1 VDEAGQRVW
10 IIDNDGTQL
19 TLRALNSDGQPL
31 ATPPPFVLTGDV
43 YSDPHLALAG
53 SSLVVSN
60 RTSDASLLQIFNPA
74 TLALSASL
82 TIPDHPT
89 DLAAD
94 PATGQLYLTYSDTT
108 SYVLAVDSATG
119 AADTLFTA
127 VTISDALADPAADRL
142 YILNNDRTLRALR
155 LTDYNEVA
163 RLDLAPDLNCKESAG
178 CLPPDRNIEP
188 ALALDPTR
196 QRLYLSGD
204 PAQVIDLATFTVAA
218 TLNVPGQLTPD
229 PTGNRL
235 YLTPPCQCRFEQCNT
250 LILDATTLTTGSAAT
265 LFPPQDPMTAPCVI
279 ATTLDAPNQLLYTQI
294 YNGISGSNSGNT
306 FSVFDVAGPPQPLY
320 DDGQISYAE
329 PALDPER
336 QRAFMTR
343 YRLDRSFIHRFDRQG
358 QTFIPAIELAG
369 ANGALTYDPP
379 SDRLYAVAEATLRV
393 FDGDL
398 ALLSEI
404 TLPGLFEPL
413 TFDPPA
419 QRLYLADANGSL
431 LVVAASGGQLEA
443 QPASSTSNLQPS
455 TTPSRLFVTPTGDY
469 FRIDNGRLY
478 RSDGQNWQLIGRG
491 LPDRTVQTL
500 AISPNF
506 GTDRTLLAG
515 LSAQDR
521 NGGLYRSTDG
531 GDTWQPTTRGLTDLE
546 ISQIVFSPTFA
557 QDQTIFLTTSYGGLF
572 RSTDGGD
579 TWEGLAGRYAAD
591 AGDVQLSHLAVSPDF
606 AADKLLII
614 AYHTLLRS
622 SDGGET
628 WIDTGLPPGEVAFS
642 PDFVQDKL
650 ILSDGRWRSADGG
663 QSWQP
668 AAAGLEPNQGVQSLF
683 FSPTF
688 TVDQTVY
695 IVLNQ
700 NFDQPLTLQR
710 SVDAGR
716 TWQSLLGGL
725 PANFEI
731 TSATIL
737 PGGEL
742 YLSDQ
747 TGQQTFA
754 IDPQSLTWGR
764 PTLDL
769 TRLDMQATAVAPD
782 GAIFV
787 ANSVAGVLKSADE
800 GRTWQDTEFPARA
813 DETKLAQ
820 LALAGDGTLFAATG
834 TVIERSDD
842 GGQTWT
848 YLAGMPAGFEITAL
862 AVSPDFAN
870 DGIVLAGGNYAARQL
885 LRSADRG
892 QTWQVVFDGS
902 TVEGAAD
909 IGVITFSPNFA
920 GDQTAYAWLQYG
932 GLLRSTNGGQT
943 WTLGSTDKSG
953 DLAQT
958 LALSPDG
965 LRLYL
970 GTLYGGLYVSEDA
983 GQSWS
988 DLGGNIPGQ
997 HTWSSALAFD
1007 PANTLFLGTDVGV
1020 FRSSDGGQSW
1030 ASASSGL
1037 PVDPNL
1043 GTPAGVRALA
1053 FHDNHLYAALT
1064 QGGLYVSDDQG
1075 QSWRST
1081 DF

>member
-1 VDEAGQRVW
+1 
-10 IIDNDGTQL
+10 
-19 TLRALNSDGQPL
+19 
-31 ATPPPFVLTGDV
+31 
-43 YSDPHLALAG
+43 
-53 SSLVVSN
+53 
-60 RTSDASLLQIFNPA
+60 
-74 TLALSASL
+74 
-82 TIPDHPT
+82 
-89 DLAAD
+89 
-94 PATGQLYLTYSDTT
+94 
-108 SYVLAVDSATG
+108 
-119 AADTLFTA
+119 
-127 VTISDALADPAADRL
+127 
-142 YILNNDRTLRALR
+142 
-155 LTDYNEVA
+155 
-163 RLDLAPDLNCKESAG
+163 
-178 CLPPDRNIEP
+178 
-188 ALALDPTR
+188 
-196 QRLYLSGD
+196 
-204 PAQVIDLATFTVAA
+204 
-218 TLNVPGQLTPD
+218 
-229 PTGNRL
+229 
-235 YLTPPCQCRFEQCNT
+235 
-250 LILDATTLTTGSAAT
+250 
-265 LFPPQDPMTAPCVI
+265 
-279 ATTLDAPNQLLYTQI
+279 
-294 YNGISGSNSGNT
+294 
-306 FSVFDVAGPPQPLY
+306 
-320 DDGQISYAE
+320 
-329 PALDPER
+329 
-336 QRAFMTR
+336 
-343 YRLDRSFIHRFDRQG
+343 
-358 QTFIPAIELAG
+358 
-369 ANGALTYDPP
+369 
-379 SDRLYAVAEATLRV
+379 
-393 FDGDL
+393 
-398 ALLSEI
+398 
-404 TLPGLFEPL
+404 
-413 TFDPPA
+413 
-419 QRLYLADANGSL
+419 
-431 LVVAASGGQLEA
+431 
-443 QPASSTSNLQPS
+443 
-455 TTPSRLFVTPTGDY
+455 
-469 FRIDNGRLY
+469 
-478 RSDGQNWQLIGRG
+478 
-491 LPDRTVQTL
+491 
-500 AISPNF
+500 
-506 GTDRTLLAG
+506 
-515 LSAQDR
+515 
-521 NGGLYRSTDG
+521 
-531 GDTWQPTTRGLTDLE
+531 
-546 ISQIVFSPTFA
+546 
-557 QDQTIFLTTSYGGLF
+557 
-572 RSTDGGD
+572 
-579 TWEGLAGRYAAD
+579 
-591 AGDVQLSHLAVSPDF
+591 
-606 AADKLLII
+606 
-614 AYHTLLRS
+614 
-622 SDGGET
+622 
-628 WIDTGLPPGEVAFS
+628 VAFS

-764 PTLDL
+764 PMLDL
-769 TRLDMQATAVAPD
+769 ARLDMQAMAIAPD

-870 DGIVLAGGNYAARQL
+870 DGIVLVGGNYAARQL
-885 LRSADRG
+885 LRSGDRG
-892 QTWQVVFDGS
+892 QTWQTVFDGS
-902 TVEGAAD
+902 SVGGAAD